1 MSILDAKDLAEKYK
15 QAYEEKVDDT
25 QREAKEIITTLGGE
39 DPLNI
44 LKSATGLGMDPKQ
57 YERRSRGEVQR
68 GMEPR
73 EFISGGFK
81 LKDMTGFDTFEEQ
94 KELVLERI
102 DLEKENLFTLDV
114 K

>member
-57 YERRSRGEVQR
+57 YERR
-68 GMEPR
+68 
-73 EFISGGFK
+73 
-81 LKDMTGFDTFEEQ
+81 
-94 KELVLERI
+94 
-102 DLEKENLFTLDV
+102 
-114 K
+114 